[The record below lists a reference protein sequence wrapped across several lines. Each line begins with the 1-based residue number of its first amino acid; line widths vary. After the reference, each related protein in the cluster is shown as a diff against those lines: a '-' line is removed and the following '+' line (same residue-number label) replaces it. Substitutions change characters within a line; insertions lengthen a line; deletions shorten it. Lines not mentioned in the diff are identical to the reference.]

1 MSQELTILIITAASI
16 GFFHTLLGPDHYI
29 PFIVF
34 AKARKWSILK
44 TTWITFLCGVGHIGS
59 SVLLGFIGIAVGVA
73 VTRLEFIE
81 SFRGNIAAWALI
93 TFGFMYFV
101 WGLRRAFRNRPHEHE
116 HEHIDGDA
124 HVHEHTHFH
133 GHVHIHDEKE
143 TKNLTPWI
151 LFTIFVFGPCEP
163 LIPIIMYPA
172 AKNSFW
178 GVLLVTTV
186 FGGIT
191 ILTMLG
197 IVLVSILGIQFIPM
211 TRLER
216 YNHALAGATIFLC
229 GIAIQL
235 FGI

>member
-1 MSQELTILIITAASI
+1 M
-16 GFFHTLLGPDHYI
+16 
-29 PFIVF
+29 
-34 AKARKWSILK
+34 
-44 TTWITFLCGVGHIGS
+44 
-59 SVLLGFIGIAVGVA
+59 
-73 VTRLEFIE
+73 
-81 SFRGNIAAWALI
+81 
-93 TFGFMYFV
+93 
-101 WGLRRAFRNRPHEHE
+101 
-116 HEHIDGDA
+116 
-124 HVHEHTHFH
+124 
-133 GHVHIHDEKE
+133 
-143 TKNLTPWI
+143 
-151 LFTIFVFGPCEP
+151 FGPCEP